1 MPRIDTFT
9 GLLEFLAVARHQSFR
24 GAAAQLDVTPAAV
37 SQAIRNLETRVGMPL
52 FQRTTRNVAL
62 TEAGQSLLARIQP
75 ASEEIGAAFEAIG
88 DLRERPSGLLR
99 LTVPF
104 VALTLVVE
112 PVLME
117 FHRAYPDVRVEIDV
131 DDASVDLGAAGFD
144 AGIRIGEY
152 VERDMIAARATPDF
166 KWLILGAPAYFAKHG
181 RPRTPEDLV
190 HHACIGFRR
199 RRSKSVYRWEFER
212 EGREFSVD
220 PASRIIVNE
229 GHLYLALARR
239 GLGLIYSA
247 DLLAANELA
256 SRQLEPVLT
265 EFTPRSP
272 GLFLYFPA
280 RAQLQPKLRA
290 FIDTLNA
297 VMRRDSAVGTSR
309 VKAQNKKRKA

>member
-131 DDASVDLGAAGFD
+131 DDASVDLGAAGSMPAFVS
-144 AGIRIGEY
+144 ANTWS
-152 VERDMIAARATPDF
+152 AT
-166 KWLILGAPAYFAKHG
+166 
-181 RPRTPEDLV
+181 
-190 HHACIGFRR
+190 
-199 RRSKSVYRWEFER
+199 
-212 EGREFSVD
+212 
-220 PASRIIVNE
+220 
-229 GHLYLALARR
+229 
-239 GLGLIYSA
+239 
-247 DLLAANELA
+247 
-256 SRQLEPVLT
+256 
-265 EFTPRSP
+265 
-272 GLFLYFPA
+272 
-280 RAQLQPKLRA
+280 
-290 FIDTLNA
+290 
-297 VMRRDSAVGTSR
+297 
-309 VKAQNKKRKA
+309 